1 MCALRSNHTAT
12 IALRLHGPSYNPVTF
27 QAEEGTEDEHTVFYV
42 GRHCAKKAGYFHWL
56 QHCRLQMY
64 QTVGHEV
71 LALQKEG
78 MSDDKVVENII
89 NNETWIKRLYGD
101 FEDQKSRIVEFL
113 HNN

>member
-1 MCALRSNHTAT
+1 
-12 IALRLHGPSYNPVTF
+12 
-27 QAEEGTEDEHTVFYV
+27 
-42 GRHCAKKAGYFHWL
+42 
-56 QHCRLQMY
+56 
-64 QTVGHEV
+64 V